1 MTAPAPPAARCPAS
15 GDRPTPRIVLRTGQ
29 RIVRGPL
36 RITADGIAYPD
47 PRPDDRDAE
56 GILWPRI
63 AGEETGAPL
72 YADIN
77 PRKQRAAMEDPQRLL
92 CQVGMGPATVT
103 PDGVLWIV
111 PRPTGSPTDPVRTG
125 WPTGRT
131 SEPPVC
137 AAHAPLAARW
147 CPRLRLGG
155 HAALL
160 VRRAP
165 LVAVEGTLY
174 RPTGDGRV
182 EARQRAVFDLDEHD
196 GHQEG
201 VDARF
206 LLGEY
211 LVRQL
216 EDVTPVDL
224 RDPELYRDAVP
235 CDAGH

>member
-1 MTAPAPPAARCPAS
+1 M
-15 GDRPTPRIVLRTGQ
+15 LRTGQ

-36 RITADGIAYPD
+36 RIAADGIGFPD

-56 GILWPRI
+56 GILWPRVT
-63 AGEETGAPL
+63 GEEQGDPL
-72 YADIN
+72 YADVH
-77 PRKQRAAMEDPQRLL
+77 PLHQRAAMEDPRRLL

-103 PDGVLWIV
+103 SDGVLWLV
-111 PRPTGSPTDPVRTG
+111 PRPTGSATDPWRPGWPAVRTV
-125 WPTGRT
+125 
-131 SEPPVC
+131 EPPVC

-155 HAALL
+155 HAAVF

-165 LVAVEGTLY
+165 LVAVDGTLY
-174 RPTGDGRV
+174 RPTAAGTVATRP
-182 EARQRAVFDLDEHD
+182 RAVFELDGD
-196 GHQEG
+196 GHQE

-206 LLGEY
+206 LLAEH
-211 LVRQL
+211 LVRRL

-235 CDAGH
+235 CDAGR